1 MWCMETCA
9 YLFHS
14 YAQSSHHTLHL
25 ALHST
30 PARELGATEREE
42 KGKEE
47 EEMNNSLPDPSSTPS
62 ATNR

>member
-1 MWCMETCA
+1 METCA

-25 ALHST
+25 TLHST
-30 PARELGATEREE
+30 PARELGVTEREE
-42 KGKEE
+42 QGNEE
-47 EEMNNSLPDPSSTPS
+47 EETKNSLPNPSSTPS

>member
-25 ALHST
+25 TLHSP
-30 PARELGATEREE
+30 PAWELGATEREE

-47 EEMNNSLPDPSSTPS
+47 EETNNSLPNPSSTPS